1 MRITNGAK
9 RPNRRFCVRLFCR
22 DRSHPQSHGD
32 DDAFPLLLNLQ
43 TELVQSENHETCV
56 ALYGIG

>member
-1 MRITNGAK
+1 MPSTNGAN
-9 RPNRRFCVRLFCR
+9 RPNRRCCVRLFCR
-22 DRSHPQSHGD
+22 DRNHPLSHGD

-43 TELVQSENHETCV
+43 TALVQSENHETCV

>member
-1 MRITNGAK
+1 MPITNGAN
-9 RPNRRFCVRLFCR
+9 RPNRRYCVRLFYR
-22 DRSHPQSHGD
+22 DRNHPLLHGD